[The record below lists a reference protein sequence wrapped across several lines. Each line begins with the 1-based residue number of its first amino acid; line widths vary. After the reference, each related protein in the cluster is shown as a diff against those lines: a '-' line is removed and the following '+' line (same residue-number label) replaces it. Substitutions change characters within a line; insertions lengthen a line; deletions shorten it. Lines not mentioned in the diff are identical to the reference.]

1 MNEER
6 IKALFTE
13 SIQTQISAIES
24 LSEHIEDC
32 VDLLVNSLL
41 AGQRLFVCGSGAS
54 HMLAEH
60 FARVM
65 NIGYKIERPAFPVDA
80 LNHYAQAQVA
90 SLAQAGD
97 LLLVF
102 ATRESD
108 DSAIIET
115 METALSRNMIMI
127 AITGQQNDMVSGLL
141 GASDL
146 ELQIPSLN
154 ESRVLEQQLLISQCI
169 SELVE
174 NTIFPQEHD

>member
-1 MNEER
+1 M
-6 IKALFTE
+6 
-13 SIQTQISAIES
+13 
-24 LSEHIEDC
+24 
-32 VDLLVNSLL
+32 V
-41 AGQRLFVCGSGAS
+41 
-54 HMLAEH
+54 
-60 FARVM
+60 
-65 NIGYKIERPAFPVDA
+65 A

-108 DSAIIET
+108 DSALIET